1 MRSKNGDYTPREAAI
16 VIICGW
22 IQAAMEEKTTDIELL
37 DDRESFQAQLK
48 SALEKEY
55 RKLSARVNCIEEVA

>member
-1 MRSKNGDYTPREAAI
+1 MRSKFGGYTPREAAI

-22 IQAAMEEKTTDIELL
+22 IKAVTEDKTKDIELM
-37 DDRESFQAQLK
+37 DDRESYRAQLR

-55 RKLSARVNCIEEVA
+55 RKLSARVNCIEEGE